1 MSKINIAV
9 VGAGVI
15 GKRHMQEIAS
25 SDQCR
30 LVAIAD
36 PSSEA
41 EHQAGTLGVA
51 LYKDYRKLLDTERAD
66 AVIVCTPNST
76 HVEVG
81 MACIDRGIPVLIEKP
96 IADDLASARA
106 LAEASRTARVP
117 VLVGHHRRHNPMV
130 RTAKKVIGEGHI
142 GKLVVA
148 NIMCLVYKPDAYFDV
163 PWRRRTGGGPIL
175 INMIH
180 EIDLIR
186 HLCGEVASVQAV
198 SSSRTRAHEVED
210 SAACTLELD
219 NGTVANISLSDTA
232 ATPWSW
238 DTAAGEDRQLFDYCP
253 VPTHFFAGTN
263 GALSLP
269 DRTLWSYD
277 GEKGRHRPIH
287 GECTPME
294 EENTYANQLRHFI
307 DVVNGAAE
315 PLIDAH
321 DAARTLAAT
330 LAVAEAAKTG
340 LKIDMNADTRFRARD
355 TIA

>member
-1 MSKINIAV
+1 MSEINIAV

-15 GKRHMQEIAS
+15 GKRHMQEIAN
-25 SDQCR
+25 SDQCK

-36 PSSEA
+36 PSPEA
-41 EHQAGTLGVA
+41 GREASTLGVE
-51 LYKDYRKLLDTERAD
+51 LYEDYRKLLDRERVD

-76 HVEVG
+76 HGEVG
-81 MACIDRGIPVLIEKP
+81 MACIDRGLPVLIEKP

-130 RTAKKVIGEGHI
+130 RMAKEAISGGRI

-148 NIMCLVYKPDAYFDV
+148 NIMCLVYKPDAYFSV
-163 PWRRRTGGGPIL
+163 PWRRGAGGGPIL

-186 HLCGEVASVQAV
+186 HLCGEVISVQAI
-198 SSSRTRAHEVED
+198 SSNRTRAHDVED

-219 NGTVANISLSDTA
+219 NGTIANISLSDTV
-232 ATPWSW
+232 ATPWNW
-238 DTAAGEDRQLFDYCP
+238 DTAAGEDRQLFDYRP

-287 GECTPME
+287 DERIPME
-294 EENTYANQLRHFI
+294 EENVYANQLRHFV
-307 DVVNGAAE
+307 DVVRGSAE

-321 DAARTLAAT
+321 DAAQTLAAT
-330 LAVAEAAKTG
+330 LAVVEAARTG
-340 LKIDMNADTRFRARD
+340 QKIDMRTNTRFMAGRP
-355 TIA
+355 IA

>member
-1 MSKINIAV
+1 MSEINIAV
-9 VGAGVI
+9 IGAGVI
-15 GKRHMQEIAS
+15 GKRHMQEVAN

-36 PSSEA
+36 PSPEA
-41 EHQAGTLGVA
+41 EHHAGTLGVG
-51 LYKDYRKLLDTERAD
+51 LYKDYRKLLDTERID

-96 IADDLASARA
+96 IGDDLATVRA
-106 LAEASRTARVP
+106 LAEAARSARVP

-130 RTAKKVIGEGHI
+130 RAARKVISEGRI

-148 NIMCLVYKPDAYFDV
+148 NIMCLAYKPDDYFVV

-186 HLCGEVASVQAV
+186 HLCGEIVSVQAV

-210 SAACTLELD
+210 SAACTLELE
-219 NGTVANISLSDTA
+219 NGMVANISLSDTA
-232 ATPWSW
+232 ATPWNW
-238 DTAAGEDRQLFDYCP
+238 DTAAGEDRQLFDYRP

-263 GALSLP
+263 GSLSLP
-269 DRTLWSYD
+269 DSTLWSYD
-277 GEKGRHRPIH
+277 GEKGRHRPIQD
-287 GECTPME
+287 ERIPME
-294 EENTYANQLRHFI
+294 EENVYANQLRHFI
-307 DVVNGAAE
+307 DVVNGVVE

-321 DAARTLAAT
+321 DAVQTLATT
-330 LAVAEAAKTG
+330 LAVVEAARTG
-340 LKIDMNADTRFRARD
+340 QKIQISADIRFRAGD
-355 TIA
+355 AIA

>member
-1 MSKINIAV
+1 MSDINIAV

-15 GKRHMQEIAS
+15 GKRHMQEIAN
-25 SDQCR
+25 SDQCK

-36 PSSEA
+36 PSPEA
-41 EHQAGTLGVA
+41 EQQARTLGVA
-51 LYKDYRKLLDTERAD
+51 LHKDYRKLLDTEHID

-76 HVEVG
+76 HGEIG
-81 MACIDRGIPVLIEKP
+81 LACIDRGIPVLIEKP
-96 IADDLASARA
+96 IADDLVSARA
-106 LAEASRTARVP
+106 LTEASRIRRVP

-130 RTAKKVIGEGHI
+130 RTAKKAIDDGRI
-142 GKLVVA
+142 GKLVAV
-148 NIMCLVYKPDAYFDV
+148 NIMCLHYKPDAYFAV
-163 PWRRRTGGGPIL
+163 PWRRRIGGGPIL

-186 HLCGEVASVQAV
+186 HLCGEIISVQAV
-198 SSSRTRAHEVED
+198 SSNGTRAHEVED

-219 NGTVANISLSDTA
+219 NGAIANISLSDTA

-238 DTAAGEDRQLFDYCP
+238 DTAAGEDRELFDYRP

-269 DRTLWSYD
+269 DRALWSYD

-287 GECTPME
+287 DERIPAE
-294 EENTYANQLRHFI
+294 EENVYANQLRHFVDI
-307 DVVNGAAE
+307 VSGAAE

-321 DAARTLAAT
+321 DASQTLAAT
-330 LAVAEAAKTG
+330 LAVVEAARTG
-340 LKIDMNADTRFRARD
+340 LKIDMRTDTRFSSNA
-355 TIA
+355 IA

>member
-1 MSKINIAV
+1 MSEINIAV
-9 VGAGVI
+9 IGAGVI
-15 GKRHMQEIAS
+15 GKRHMQEIAN
-25 SDQCR
+25 SDRCR
-30 LVAIAD
+30 LAAIAD
-36 PSSEA
+36 PSPEA
-41 EHQAGTLGVA
+41 DHEAATLGVA
-51 LYKDYRKLLDTERAD
+51 LYKDYRKLLDTERID

-76 HVEVG
+76 HVDVG

-96 IADDLASARA
+96 ISDDLATALA
-106 LAEASRTARVP
+106 LAEAARTARVP

-130 RTAKKVIGEGHI
+130 RAAKKVISEGRI

-148 NIMCLVYKPDAYFDV
+148 NIMCLVYKPDVYFAV

-186 HLCGEVASVQAV
+186 HLCGEIASVQAV
-198 SSSRTRAHEVED
+198 SSSGTRGHEVED
-210 SAACTLELD
+210 SAACTLELE
-219 NGTVANISLSDTA
+219 NGTVANISLSDVA

-238 DTAAGEDRQLFDYCP
+238 DTAAGEDRELFDYRP

-269 DRTLWSYD
+269 DRALWSYD

-287 GECTPME
+287 DERIPIE
-294 EENTYANQLRHFI
+294 EENVYANQLRHFI
-307 DVVNGAAE
+307 DVVSGVAE

-321 DAARTLAAT
+321 DAAQTLAAT
-330 LAVAEAAKTG
+330 LAVVEAARTG
-340 LKIDMNADTRFRARD
+340 RKIHISADNRFRTGEA
-355 TIA
+355 IA

>member
-1 MSKINIAV
+1 MSEINIAV
-9 VGAGVI
+9 IGVGVI
-15 GKRHMQEIAS
+15 GKRHLQEIAN

-36 PSSEA
+36 SSPEA

-51 LYKDYRKLLDTERAD
+51 LYKDYRKLLDTEGVD

-81 MACIDRGIPVLIEKP
+81 VACMDRGIPVLIEKP
-96 IADDLASARA
+96 IADDLASALA
-106 LAEASRTARVP
+106 LAEASRIARVP

-130 RTAKKVIGEGHI
+130 RAAKKAIGEGRI

-148 NIMCLVYKPDAYFDV
+148 NIMCLAYKPDAYFAV
-163 PWRRRTGGGPIL
+163 PWRRRIGGGPIL

-186 HLCGEVASVQAV
+186 HLCGDVSSVQAV
-198 SSSRTRAHEVED
+198 SSSRIRAHEVED

-219 NGTVANISLSDTA
+219 NGTIANISLSDTV

-238 DTAAGEDRQLFDYCP
+238 DTAAGEDLQLFDYRQ
-253 VPTHFFAGTN
+253 VPTHFLAGTN

-269 DRTLWSYD
+269 DGTLWSYD

-287 GECTPME
+287 DERIPME
-294 EENTYANQLRHFI
+294 EENVYANQLRHFV
-307 DVVNGAAE
+307 DVVSGAAE

-330 LAVAEAAKTG
+330 LAVVEAARTG
-340 LKIDMNADTRFRARD
+340 LKIDMSADSRFRAGD
-355 TIA
+355 AIA

>member
-1 MSKINIAV
+1 MSVINIAI

-25 SDQCR
+25 SDQCK

-36 PSSEA
+36 PSAEA
-41 EHQAGTLGVA
+41 ERQAGVLGVA
-51 LYKDYRKLLDTERAD
+51 LHQDYRKLLDTERVD
-66 AVIVCTPNST
+66 AVIVSTPNSM

-96 IADDLASARA
+96 IADDLAAAHA
-106 LAEASRTARVP
+106 LAEASRIARVP

-130 RTAKKVIGEGHI
+130 RAAKKAIDEGRI

-148 NIMCLVYKPDAYFDV
+148 NIMCLVYKPDAYFSV
-163 PWRRRTGGGPIL
+163 PWRRSIGGGPLL

-186 HLCGEVASVQAV
+186 HLCGEVISVQAV
-198 SSSRTRAHEVED
+198 SSSKTRAHEVED
-210 SAACTLELD
+210 SAACTLELET
-219 NGTVANISLSDTA
+219 GTIANISLSDTA

-238 DTAAGEDRQLFDYCP
+238 DTAAGEDRQLFDYRP

-263 GALSLP
+263 GAISLP
-269 DRTLWSYD
+269 DPTLWSYA

-287 GECTPME
+287 DERIPME
-294 EENTYANQLRHFI
+294 DENVYANQLRHFV
-307 DVVNGAAE
+307 DVVSGAAE

-321 DAARTLAAT
+321 DAAQTLAAT
-330 LAVAEAAKTG
+330 LAVVEAARTG
-340 LKIDMNADTRFRARD
+340 LKIDMRADT
-355 TIA
+355 

>member
-1 MSKINIAV
+1 MSDINIAV

-41 EHQAGTLGVA
+41 EHQAAALGVA
-51 LYKDYRKLLDTERAD
+51 FYKDYRKLIDTERVD

-76 HVEVG
+76 HVEIG
-81 MACIDRGIPVLIEKP
+81 LACIDRGMPVLIEKP

-106 LAEASRTARVP
+106 LAEASRIARVP

-130 RTAKKVIGEGHI
+130 RAAKKAIDEGRI
-142 GKLVVA
+142 GKLVAA
-148 NIMCLVYKPDAYFDV
+148 NILCLHYKPDAYFAV
-163 PWRRRTGGGPIL
+163 PWRRRIGGGPIL

-186 HLCGEVASVQAV
+186 HLCGEVMSVQAV
-198 SSSRTRAHEVED
+198 SSNMTRAHEVED

-219 NGTVANISLSDTA
+219 NGAIANISLSDTA

-238 DTAAGEDRQLFDYCP
+238 DTAAGEDRQLFDYRP

-269 DRTLWSYD
+269 DRALWSYE

-287 GECTPME
+287 DERISIE
-294 EENTYANQLRHFI
+294 EENVYANQLRHFV
-307 DVVNGAAE
+307 DVVSGAAE

-321 DAARTLAAT
+321 DASQTLAAT
-330 LAVAEAAKTG
+330 LAVAEAARTG
-340 LKIDMNADTRFRARD
+340 LKIDMGADARFSNGNAVA
-355 TIA
+355 